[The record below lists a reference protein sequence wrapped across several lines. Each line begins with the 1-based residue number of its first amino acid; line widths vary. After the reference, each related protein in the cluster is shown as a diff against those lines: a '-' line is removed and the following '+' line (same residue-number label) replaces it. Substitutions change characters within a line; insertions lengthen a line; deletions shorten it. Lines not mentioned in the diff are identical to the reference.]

1 MPFQCIVKN
10 FLAAKEV
17 KFTVKGFT
25 LIKGESS
32 SGKSSSFKAI
42 YAACTNS
49 FSPSQ
54 VRFGTDEA
62 TVRLRF
68 APDEPVLSVIRK
80 RKGSPTMIFN
90 GKEYSRMN
98 RAVPEEID
106 KYLNL
111 GFIQAGSEKYS
122 LNFFTQFQPP
132 LLHTFSQRR
141 IAEILSNSAALDDYN
156 AIMKEMAQ
164 KREQLKG
171 AFSSIDNLM
180 TDIKE
185 RSSRDGAL
193 LEAMQPLVESL
204 EELYRAVLSSSGILK
219 SLESLLYDV
228 ASVSFM
234 KRGLA
239 LRSMLVETYKS
250 WERIQSES
258 DLLLSLMTSLRR
270 AAKKSFSLAQRRK
283 LDGLL
288 SDAEIHAG
296 LVEEL
301 KTYQQEVT
309 RYNSIKSS
317 MSSRVE
323 LRALYSEAV
332 DLFTARESIETTL
345 QLLHT
350 FKQNIKNAEYLRTR
364 IEEGKA
370 HLHADVCPFC
380 GSIIVDKD
388 MNKDEIVAKRKAL
401 EAQIRAE
408 ENDLLLLESRI
419 KENAETLGIKPN
431 SDAISAAIQKNQEQL
446 SAKENEIESLLA
458 KIQALENAPAEEAR
472 PVAAQPVA
480 PTLDMQSNPSPQS
493 NDDLV

>member
-1 MPFQCIVKN
+1 MPFQCVVKD

-49 FSPSQ
+49 FSPAQ

-62 TVRLRF
+62 IVKMRF
-68 APDEPVLSVIRK
+68 GFNEPVFTAVRK
-80 RKGSPTMIFN
+80 RRGSPTMTFN
-90 GKEYSRMN
+90 GQEYSRMN
-98 RAVPEEID
+98 RAVPEEIE

-132 LLHTFSQRR
+132 LLHTFSQKR

-156 AIMKEMAQ
+156 AIMKEMSRR
-164 KREQLKG
+164 KEQLKG

-180 TDIKE
+180 SDIKVCT
-185 RSSRDGAL
+185 SDASAL
-193 LEAMQPLVESL
+193 LEQMSPLVRDLESAYKAMLGSSDAL
-204 EELYRAVLSSSGILK
+204 ER
-219 SLESLLYDV
+219 LESLGGDV
-228 ASVSFM
+228 SSAC
-234 KRGLA
+234 RIRRRTA
-239 LRSMLVETYKS
+239 LNSMLVESYKS
-250 WERIQSES
+250 WERTQSTIDS
-258 DLLLSLMTSLRR
+258 LLSLLTFMWR
-270 AAKKSFSLAQRRK
+270 AAKKRSSLTQKRK
-283 LDGLL
+283 LDGLF
-288 SDAEIHAG
+288 SDAGVHA
-296 LVEEL
+296 EL
-301 KTYQQEVT
+301 IQELESYLYDVA
-309 RYNSIKSS
+309 RYSSIKGS
-317 MSSRVE
+317 MSAQVE
-323 LRALYSEAV
+323 LRDLYAQAE
-332 DLFTARESIETTL
+332 DLFSARESFETTL

-350 FKQNIKNAEYLRTR
+350 FQQNIKNAEYLRTR

-419 KENAETLGIKPN
+419 KENAEALGIEPD
-431 SDAISAAIQKNQEQL
+431 SDKIALAINKNKEQL

-458 KIQALENAPAEEAR
+458 KIQALETSTSETPTVAPESR
-472 PVAAQPVA
+472 PV
-480 PTLDMQSNPSPQS
+480 TESSDELI
-493 NDDLV
+493 

>member
-1 MPFQCIVKN
+1 MPFQCVVKD

-49 FSPSQ
+49 FSPAQ

-62 TVRLRF
+62 IVKMRF
-68 APDEPVLSVIRK
+68 GFNEPVFTAVRK
-80 RKGSPTMIFN
+80 RRGSPTMTFN
-90 GKEYSRMN
+90 GQEYSRMN
-98 RAVPEEID
+98 RAVPEEIE

-132 LLHTFSQRR
+132 LLHTFSQKR

-156 AIMKEMAQ
+156 AIMKEMSRR
-164 KREQLKG
+164 REQLKG

-180 TDIKE
+180 SDIKV
-185 RSSRDGAL
+185 RTSDASVL
-193 LEAMQPLVESL
+193 LEQMSPLVRDLESAYKAML
-204 EELYRAVLSSSGILK
+204 GSSEALQR
-219 SLESLLYDV
+219 LESLGGDV
-228 ASVSFM
+228 SSAC
-234 KRGLA
+234 RIRRRTA
-239 LRSMLVETYKS
+239 LNSMLVESYKS
-250 WERIQSES
+250 WERTQSTIDS
-258 DLLLSLMTSLRR
+258 LLSLLTFMWR
-270 AAKKSFSLAQRRK
+270 AAKKSFSLTQKRK
-283 LDGLL
+283 LDGLF
-288 SDAEIHAG
+288 SDAGVHA
-296 LVEEL
+296 EL
-301 KTYQQEVT
+301 IQELESYLYDVA
-309 RYNSIKSS
+309 RYSSIKGS
-317 MSSRVE
+317 MSAQVE
-323 LRALYSEAV
+323 LRDLYTQAE
-332 DLFTARESIETTL
+332 DLFSDRESFETTL

-350 FKQNIKNAEYLRTR
+350 FQQNIKNAEYLRTR

-419 KENAETLGIKPN
+419 KENAEALGIEPN
-431 SDAISAAIQKNQEQL
+431 SDKIALAINKNKEQL

-458 KIQALENAPAEEAR
+458 KIQALETSTSETPTITPEAR
-472 PVAAQPVA
+472 PV
-480 PTLDMQSNPSPQS
+480 TESSDE
-493 NDDLV
+493 LV

>member
-1 MPFQCIVKN
+1 MPFQCVVKD

-49 FSPSQ
+49 FSPAQ

-62 TVRLRF
+62 IVKMRF
-68 APDEPVLSVIRK
+68 GLNEPVFTAVRK
-80 RKGSPTMIFN
+80 RRGSPTMTFN
-90 GKEYSRMN
+90 GQEYSRMN
-98 RAVPEEID
+98 RAVPEEIE

-132 LLHTFSQRR
+132 LLHTFSQKR

-156 AIMKEMAQ
+156 AIMKEMSRR
-164 KREQLKG
+164 KEQLKG

-180 TDIKE
+180 SDIKV
-185 RSSRDGAL
+185 RTSDASVL
-193 LEAMQPLVESL
+193 LEQMSPLVRDLESAYKATL
-204 EELYRAVLSSSGILK
+204 GSSEALQR
-219 SLESLLYDV
+219 LESLGGDV
-228 ASVSFM
+228 SSACRIRRR
-234 KRGLA
+234 KA
-239 LRSMLVETYKS
+239 LNSMLVESYKS
-250 WERIQSES
+250 WERTQSTIDS
-258 DLLLSLMTSLRR
+258 LLSLLTFMWR
-270 AAKKSFSLAQRRK
+270 AAKKSFSLTQNRK
-283 LDGLL
+283 LDGLF
-288 SDAEIHAG
+288 SDAGVHA
-296 LVEEL
+296 EL
-301 KTYQQEVT
+301 IQELESYLYDVT
-309 RYNSIKSS
+309 HYSSIKGS
-317 MSSRVE
+317 MSAQVE
-323 LRALYSEAV
+323 LRDLYTQAE
-332 DLFTARESIETTL
+332 DLFSARESFETTL

-350 FKQNIKNAEYLRTR
+350 FQQNIKNAEYLRTR

-419 KENAETLGIKPN
+419 KENAEALGIEPD
-431 SDAISAAIQKNQEQL
+431 SDKIALAINKNKEQL

-458 KIQALENAPAEEAR
+458 KIQALESSTPES
-472 PVAAQPVA
+472 PVIESKANPV
-480 PTLDMQSNPSPQS
+480 TDSSDELI
-493 NDDLV
+493 

>member
-1 MPFQCIVKN
+1 MPFQCVVKD

-49 FSPSQ
+49 FSPAQ

-62 TVRLRF
+62 IVKKRF
-68 APDEPVLSVIRK
+68 GFNEPVFTAIRK
-80 RKGSPTMIFN
+80 RRGSPTMTFN
-90 GKEYSRMN
+90 GQEYSRMN
-98 RAVPEEID
+98 RAVPEEIE

-132 LLHTFSQRR
+132 LLHTFSQKR

-156 AIMKEMAQ
+156 AIMKEMSRR
-164 KREQLKG
+164 REQLKG

-180 TDIKE
+180 SDIKV
-185 RSSRDGAL
+185 RTSNASVL
-193 LEAMQPLVESL
+193 LEQMSPLVRDLESAYKAML
-204 EELYRAVLSSSGILK
+204 GSSEALQR
-219 SLESLLYDV
+219 LESLGGDV
-228 ASVSFM
+228 SSAC
-234 KRGLA
+234 RIRRRTA
-239 LRSMLVETYKS
+239 LNSMLVESYKS
-250 WERIQSES
+250 WERTQSTIDS
-258 DLLLSLMTSLRR
+258 LLSLLTFMRR
-270 AAKKSFSLAQRRK
+270 AAKKSFSLTQKRR
-283 LDGLL
+283 LDGLF
-288 SDAEIHAG
+288 SDAGVHA
-296 LVEEL
+296 EL
-301 KTYQQEVT
+301 IQELESYLYDVAH
-309 RYNSIKSS
+309 YSSIKGS
-317 MSSRVE
+317 MSAQVE
-323 LRALYSEAV
+323 LRDLYTQAE
-332 DLFTARESIETTL
+332 DLFSARESFETTL

-350 FKQNIKNAEYLRTR
+350 FQQNIKNAEYLRTR

-380 GSIIVDKD
+380 GSTIVDKD

-419 KENAETLGIKPN
+419 KENAEALGIEPD
-431 SDAISAAIQKNQEQL
+431 SDKIALAINKNKELL

-458 KIQALENAPAEEAR
+458 KIQALETSTSETPTVTPEAR
-472 PVAAQPVA
+472 PV
-480 PTLDMQSNPSPQS
+480 TESSDE
-493 NDDLV
+493 LV

>member
-1 MPFQCIVKN
+1 MPFQCVVKD

-49 FSPSQ
+49 FSPAQ

-62 TVRLRF
+62 IVKMRF
-68 APDEPVLSVIRK
+68 GFNEPVFTAVRK
-80 RKGSPTMIFN
+80 RRGSPIMTFN
-90 GKEYSRMN
+90 GQEYSRMN
-98 RAVPEEID
+98 RAVPEEIE

-132 LLHTFSQRR
+132 LLHTFSQKR

-156 AIMKEMAQ
+156 AIMKEMSRR
-164 KREQLKG
+164 KEQLKG

-180 TDIKE
+180 SDIKV
-185 RSSRDGAL
+185 RTSNASVL
-193 LEAMQPLVESL
+193 LEQMSPLVRDLESAYKAML
-204 EELYRAVLSSSGILK
+204 GSSEALQR
-219 SLESLLYDV
+219 LESLGGDV
-228 ASVSFM
+228 SSAC
-234 KRGLA
+234 RIRRRTA
-239 LRSMLVETYKS
+239 LNSMLVESYKS
-250 WERIQSES
+250 WERTQSTIDS
-258 DLLLSLMTSLRR
+258 LLSLLTFMRR
-270 AAKKSFSLAQRRK
+270 AAKKSFSLTQKRK
-283 LDGLL
+283 LDSLF
-288 SDAEIHAG
+288 SDAEVHA
-296 LVEEL
+296 ESIQEL
-301 KTYQQEVT
+301 ESYLCDVS
-309 RYNSIKSS
+309 RYSSIKDS
-317 MSSRVE
+317 MSDRVE
-323 LRALYSEAV
+323 LRDLYTQAE
-332 DLFTARESIETTL
+332 DLFSARESFETTL

-350 FKQNIKNAEYLRTR
+350 FQQNIKNAEYLRTR

-388 MNKDEIVAKRKAL
+388 MNKDEIAAKRKAL

-419 KENAETLGIKPN
+419 KENAEALGIEPD
-431 SDAISAAIQKNQEQL
+431 SDKIALAINKNKEQL

-458 KIQALENAPAEEAR
+458 KIQVLETSTSETPTITPEAR
-472 PVAAQPVA
+472 PV
-480 PTLDMQSNPSPQS
+480 TESSDELI
-493 NDDLV
+493 

>member
-1 MPFQCIVKN
+1 MPFQCVVKD

-49 FSPSQ
+49 FSPAQ

-62 TVRLRF
+62 IVKMRF
-68 APDEPVLSVIRK
+68 GFNEPVFTAVRK
-80 RKGSPTMIFN
+80 RRGSPTMTFN
-90 GKEYSRMN
+90 GQEYSRMN
-98 RAVPEEID
+98 RAVPEEIE

-132 LLHTFSQRR
+132 LLHTFSQKR

-156 AIMKEMAQ
+156 AIMKEMSRR
-164 KREQLKG
+164 KEQLKG

-180 TDIKE
+180 SDIKV
-185 RSSRDGAL
+185 RSSAASVL
-193 LEAMQPLVESL
+193 LEQMSPLVRDLESAYKAML
-204 EELYRAVLSSSGILK
+204 GSSEALQR
-219 SLESLLYDV
+219 LESLGGDV
-228 ASVSFM
+228 SSAC
-234 KRGLA
+234 RIRRRTA
-239 LRSMLVETYKS
+239 LNSMLVETYKS
-250 WERIQSES
+250 WERTQSTIDS
-258 DLLLSLMTSLRR
+258 LLSLLTFMRR
-270 AAKKSFSLAQRRK
+270 AAKKSFSLIQKRK
-283 LDGLL
+283 LDGLF
-288 SDAEIHAG
+288 SDAGVHA
-296 LVEEL
+296 EL
-301 KTYQQEVT
+301 IQELESYLYDVAH
-309 RYNSIKSS
+309 YSSIKGS
-317 MSSRVE
+317 MSAQVE
-323 LRALYSEAV
+323 LRDLYTQAE
-332 DLFTARESIETTL
+332 DLFSARESFETTL

-350 FKQNIKNAEYLRTR
+350 FQQNIKNAEYLRTR

-419 KENAETLGIKPN
+419 KENAEALGIEPD
-431 SDAISAAIQKNQEQL
+431 SDKIALAINKNKEQL

-458 KIQALENAPAEEAR
+458 KIQALETSTSESPTVTPEAR
-472 PVAAQPVA
+472 PV
-480 PTLDMQSNPSPQS
+480 TESSDELI
-493 NDDLV
+493 

>member
-1 MPFQCIVKN
+1 MPFQCVVKD

-49 FSPSQ
+49 FSPVQ

-62 TVRLRF
+62 IVKMRF
-68 APDEPVLSVIRK
+68 GFNEPVFTAVRK
-80 RKGSPTMIFN
+80 RRGSPTMTFN
-90 GKEYSRMN
+90 GQEYSRMN
-98 RAVPEEID
+98 RAVPEEIE

-132 LLHTFSQRR
+132 LLHTFSQKR
-141 IAEILSNSAALDDYN
+141 IAEILSNSVALDDYN
-156 AIMKEMAQ
+156 AIMKEMSRR
-164 KREQLKG
+164 KEQLKG

-180 TDIKE
+180 SDIKV
-185 RSSRDGAL
+185 RTSDASVL
-193 LEAMQPLVESL
+193 LEQMSPLVRDLESAYKAML
-204 EELYRAVLSSSGILK
+204 GSSEALQR
-219 SLESLLYDV
+219 LESLGGDV
-228 ASVSFM
+228 SSAC
-234 KRGLA
+234 RIRRRTA
-239 LRSMLVETYKS
+239 LNSMLVESYKS
-250 WERIQSES
+250 WERTQSTIDS
-258 DLLLSLMTSLRR
+258 LLSLLTFMRW
-270 AAKKSFSLAQRRK
+270 AAKKSFSLTQKRK
-283 LDGLL
+283 LDGLF
-288 SDAEIHAG
+288 SDAGVHA
-296 LVEEL
+296 EL
-301 KTYQQEVT
+301 IQDLESYLYDVA
-309 RYNSIKSS
+309 RYSSIKGS
-317 MSSRVE
+317 MSAQAE
-323 LRALYSEAV
+323 LRDLYTQAE
-332 DLFTARESIETTL
+332 DLLSARESFETTL

-350 FKQNIKNAEYLRTR
+350 FQQNIKNAEYLRTR

-419 KENAETLGIKPN
+419 KENAEALGIEPD
-431 SDAISAAIQKNQEQL
+431 SDKITLAINKNKEQL
-446 SAKENEIESLLA
+446 SAKENEIESLLT
-458 KIQALENAPAEEAR
+458 KIQALETSTSETPTVTPEAR
-472 PVAAQPVA
+472 PV
-480 PTLDMQSNPSPQS
+480 TELSDE
-493 NDDLV
+493 LV

>member
-1 MPFQCIVKN
+1 MPFQCVVKD

-49 FSPSQ
+49 FSPAQ

-62 TVRLRF
+62 IVKMRF
-68 APDEPVLSVIRK
+68 GFNEPVFTAVRK
-80 RKGSPTMIFN
+80 RRGSPTMTFN
-90 GKEYSRMN
+90 GQEYSRMN
-98 RAVPEEID
+98 RAVPEEIE

-132 LLHTFSQRR
+132 LLHTFSQKR

-156 AIMKEMAQ
+156 AIMKEMSRR
-164 KREQLKG
+164 REQLKG

-180 TDIKE
+180 SDIKV
-185 RSSRDGAL
+185 RTSDASVL
-193 LEAMQPLVESL
+193 LEQMSPLVRNLESAYKAML
-204 EELYRAVLSSSGILK
+204 GSSEALQR
-219 SLESLLYDV
+219 LESLGGDV
-228 ASVSFM
+228 SSTC
-234 KRGLA
+234 RIRRRTA
-239 LRSMLVETYKS
+239 LNSMLVESYKS
-250 WERIQSES
+250 WERTQSTIDS
-258 DLLLSLMTSLRR
+258 LLSLSTFMWR
-270 AAKKSFSLAQRRK
+270 AAKKSISLTQKRK
-283 LDGLL
+283 LDGLF
-288 SDAEIHAG
+288 SDAGVHA
-296 LVEEL
+296 EL
-301 KTYQQEVT
+301 IQELENYLYDVA
-309 RYNSIKSS
+309 RYSSIKGS
-317 MSSRVE
+317 MSAQVE
-323 LRALYSEAV
+323 LCDLYTQAE
-332 DLFTARESIETTL
+332 DLFSARESFETTL

-350 FKQNIKNAEYLRTR
+350 FQQNIKNAEYLRTR

-419 KENAETLGIKPN
+419 KENAEALGIEPD
-431 SDAISAAIQKNQEQL
+431 SDKIALAINKNKEQL

-458 KIQALENAPAEEAR
+458 KIQTLETSTSETSTVTPEAI
-472 PVAAQPVA
+472 PV
-480 PTLDMQSNPSPQS
+480 TESSDE
-493 NDDLV
+493 LV

>member
-1 MPFQCIVKN
+1 MPFQCVVKD

-49 FSPSQ
+49 FSPAQ

-62 TVRLRF
+62 IVKMRF
-68 APDEPVLSVIRK
+68 GFNEPVFTAVRK
-80 RKGSPTMIFN
+80 RRGSPTMTFN
-90 GKEYSRMN
+90 GQEYSRMN
-98 RAVPEEID
+98 RAVPEEIE

-132 LLHTFSQRR
+132 LLHTFSQKR

-156 AIMKEMAQ
+156 AIMKEMSRR
-164 KREQLKG
+164 KEQLKG

-180 TDIKE
+180 SDIKVRTSDAAVLLE
-185 RSSRDGAL
+185 QMSPLVRDLESAYKAL
-193 LEAMQPLVESL
+193 LGSSEALQ
-204 EELYRAVLSSSGILK
+204 R
-219 SLESLLYDV
+219 LESLGGDV
-228 ASVSFM
+228 SSAC
-234 KRGLA
+234 RIRRCTA
-239 LRSMLVETYKS
+239 LNSMLVESYKS
-250 WERIQSES
+250 WERTQSTIDS
-258 DLLLSLMTSLRR
+258 LLSLLTFMWR
-270 AAKKSFSLAQRRK
+270 AAKKSFSLTQKRK
-283 LDGLL
+283 LDGLF
-288 SDAEIHAG
+288 SDAGVHA
-296 LVEEL
+296 EL
-301 KTYQQEVT
+301 IQDLESYRFDVA
-309 RYNSIKSS
+309 RYSSIKGS
-317 MSSRVE
+317 MSAQVE
-323 LRALYSEAV
+323 LRDLYTQAE
-332 DLFTARESIETTL
+332 DLFSARGSFETTL

-350 FKQNIKNAEYLRTR
+350 FQQNIKNAEYLRTR

-380 GSIIVDKD
+380 GAIIVDKD

-419 KENAETLGIKPN
+419 KENAVALGIEPD
-431 SDAISAAIQKNQEQL
+431 SDKIALAINKNKEQL

-458 KIQALENAPAEEAR
+458 KIQALETSTSETPTVTPEAR
-472 PVAAQPVA
+472 PV
-480 PTLDMQSNPSPQS
+480 TESSDE
-493 NDDLV
+493 LV

>member
-1 MPFQCIVKN
+1 MPFQCVVKD

-49 FSPSQ
+49 FSPAQ

-62 TVRLRF
+62 IVKMRF
-68 APDEPVLSVIRK
+68 GFNEPVFTAVRK
-80 RKGSPTMIFN
+80 RKGSPTMTFN
-90 GKEYSRMN
+90 GQEYSRMN
-98 RAVPEEID
+98 RAVPEEIE

-132 LLHTFSQRR
+132 LLHTFSQKR

-156 AIMKEMAQ
+156 AIMKEMSRR
-164 KREQLKG
+164 REQLKG

-180 TDIKE
+180 SDIKV
-185 RSSRDGAL
+185 RTSDAAVL
-193 LEAMQPLVESL
+193 LEQMSPLVRDLESAYKAML
-204 EELYRAVLSSSGILK
+204 GSSEALQR
-219 SLESLLYDV
+219 LESLGGDV
-228 ASVSFM
+228 SSAC
-234 KRGLA
+234 RIRRRTA
-239 LRSMLVETYKS
+239 LNSMLVESYKS
-250 WERIQSES
+250 WERTQSTIDS
-258 DLLLSLMTSLRR
+258 LLSLLTFMWR
-270 AAKKSFSLAQRRK
+270 AAKKSFSLTQKRK
-283 LDGLL
+283 LDGLF
-288 SDAEIHAG
+288 SDAGVHA
-296 LVEEL
+296 EL
-301 KTYQQEVT
+301 IQELESYLYDVA
-309 RYNSIKSS
+309 RYSSIKGS
-317 MSSRVE
+317 MSAQVE
-323 LRALYSEAV
+323 LRDLYTQAE
-332 DLFTARESIETTL
+332 DLFSARESFETTL

-350 FKQNIKNAEYLRTR
+350 FQQNIKNAEYLRTR

-419 KENAETLGIKPN
+419 KENAEALGIEPD
-431 SDAISAAIQKNQEQL
+431 SDKIALAINKNKEQL

-458 KIQALENAPAEEAR
+458 KIQALETSTSETPTVTPEAR
-472 PVAAQPVA
+472 PV
-480 PTLDMQSNPSPQS
+480 TKSSDELI
-493 NDDLV
+493 

>member
-1 MPFQCIVKN
+1 MPFQCVVKD

-17 KFTVKGFT
+17 KFTIKGFT

-49 FSPSQ
+49 FSPAQ

-62 TVRLRF
+62 IVKMRF
-68 APDEPVLSVIRK
+68 GFNEPVFTAVRK
-80 RKGSPTMIFN
+80 RRGSPTMTFN
-90 GKEYSRMN
+90 GQEYSRMN
-98 RAVPEEID
+98 RAVPEEIE

-132 LLHTFSQRR
+132 LLHTFSQKR

-156 AIMKEMAQ
+156 AIMKEMSRR
-164 KREQLKG
+164 REQLKG

-180 TDIKE
+180 SDIKV
-185 RSSRDGAL
+185 RTSDASVL
-193 LEAMQPLVESL
+193 LEQMSPLVRDLESAYKAML
-204 EELYRAVLSSSGILK
+204 GSSEALQR
-219 SLESLLYDV
+219 LESLGGDV
-228 ASVSFM
+228 SSAC
-234 KRGLA
+234 RIRRCTA
-239 LRSMLVETYKS
+239 LNSMLVESYKS
-250 WERIQSES
+250 WERIQSTIDS
-258 DLLLSLMTSLRR
+258 LLSLLTFMWR
-270 AAKKSFSLAQRRK
+270 AAKKSFSLTQKRK
-283 LDGLL
+283 LDGLF
-288 SDAEIHAG
+288 SDAGVHA
-296 LVEEL
+296 EL
-301 KTYQQEVT
+301 IQELESYLYDVA
-309 RYNSIKSS
+309 RYSSIKGS
-317 MSSRVE
+317 MSAQVE
-323 LRALYSEAV
+323 LRDLYTQAE
-332 DLFTARESIETTL
+332 DLFSVRESFETTL

-350 FKQNIKNAEYLRTR
+350 FQQNIKNAEYLRTR

-419 KENAETLGIKPN
+419 KENAEALGIEPD
-431 SDAISAAIQKNQEQL
+431 SDKIALAINKNKEQL

-458 KIQALENAPAEEAR
+458 KIQALETSTSETPTVTPEAR
-472 PVAAQPVA
+472 PV
-480 PTLDMQSNPSPQS
+480 TESSDELI
-493 NDDLV
+493 